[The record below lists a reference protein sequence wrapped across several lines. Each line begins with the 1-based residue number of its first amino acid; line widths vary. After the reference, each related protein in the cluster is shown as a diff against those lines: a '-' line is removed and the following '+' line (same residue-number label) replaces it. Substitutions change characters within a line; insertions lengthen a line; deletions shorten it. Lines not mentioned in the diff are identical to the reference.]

1 MRKTFKT
8 SIRIPKNSDIINQRN
23 AINQGKKV
31 RKWTFFGKRLQV
43 QNSHI
48 SSDLRQTIRLDLQ
61 IN

>member
-1 MRKTFKT
+1 M
-8 SIRIPKNSDIINQRN
+8 RIPKDLDIINQRN
-23 AINQGKKV
+23 TINQGKKI
-31 RKWTFFGKRLQV
+31 RKWVFFGKRLQV